1 MGRYP
6 PSMRCPVC
14 GADETKVIDSRPAE
28 AGTSIRRRRLCA
40 TCGNRF
46 TTYERG
52 TPLLMVRK
60 RSGRLEPFSSEKL
73 SNGVMAAVADRP
85 VPREAVAELVEE
97 VEASVAAGGSPVAS
111 EEIGRLVLEGLRHLD
126 GVAYLRFAS
135 VYKDFQDAED
145 FGREMAALGK
155 GGSAGEPAK
164 LADEQAGIGVGVG
177 NDV

>member
-6 PSMRCPVC
+6 SSMRCPGC

-28 AGTSIRRRRLCA
+28 AGNSIRRRRVCA
-40 TCGNRF
+40 RCGNRF

-60 RSGRLEPFSSEKL
+60 RNGRLEPFSSEKL
-73 SNGVMAAVADRP
+73 NNGVMAAVADRP
-85 VPREAVAELVEE
+85 VPREAVADLVEE
-97 VEASVAAGGSPVAS
+97 VEVAVTAGGSPVAS

-126 GVAYLRFAS
+126 SVAYLRFAS

-145 FGREMAALGK
+145 FGREMAALGR
-155 GGSAGEPAK
+155 GSSAGEHDK
-164 LADEQAGIGVGVG
+164 LTDEETTLGVGVAH
-177 NDV
+177 DR